1 MRLLLILRAV
11 HHPAMNRSAVWTIGV
26 VIAAAVAVFN
36 LVTAWA
42 LQINWLNLAL
52 VIGLFG
58 VGVGLFIALVIVGAG
73 ERRQIR
79 ASAHTS
85 VDAVGPAARGA
96 RWSALAAAGLIV
108 LLFANCSGSLTNGQ
122 IPVSGPMDDAS
133 NFFKLSATTVL
144 PLLLVVALTAALATT
159 AQVIASRRR
168 GRPALRA
175 AQAGVWS
182 SVIFI
187 AVAFAT
193 LPVGIFFGLSACDV
207 GTSQG
212 ACMGGAA
219 TFMNLF
225 AAATAALLLPYL
237 TLMASALDPR
247 PKPAPS
253 NDLAPSDPVV
263 RWDGTQWLSGDGRWA
278 WNGSRW
284 LRVGSHPPLGG
295 RMWLFVRAFVGSYFE
310 ATRMR

>member
-1 MRLLLILRAV
+1 
-11 HHPAMNRSAVWTIGV
+11 MNRSVVWTICV
-26 VIAAAVAVFN
+26 MIAAGVALFD

-52 VIGLFG
+52 IIGLFG
-58 VGVGLFIALVIVGAG
+58 IAVGLFVALVIAGAG
-73 ERRQIR
+73 ERRRIR
-79 ASAHTS
+79 VNAHTS
-85 VDAVGPAARGA
+85 QDVVGPAARGA

-133 NFFKLSATTVL
+133 NFLKVSAATVL
-144 PLLLVVALTAALATT
+144 PLLLVIALTAALATA
-159 AQVIASRRR
+159 AQVLSSRRL

-187 AVAFAT
+187 AVAFGT
-193 LPVGIFFGLSACDV
+193 VPVGIVFGLSACDV

-219 TFMNLF
+219 TFMNVF

-237 TLMASALDPR
+237 TLVASALDER
-247 PKPAPS
+247 PIPAPA
-253 NDLAPSDPVV
+253 DGLAPGDPGVQ
-263 RWDGTQWLSGDGRWA
+263 WNGTQWLSGDRLWA

-284 LRVGSHPPLGG
+284 LRVGSHRPLGG
-295 RMWLFVRAFVGSYFE
+295 RIWLFVRAFVGSYFE
-310 ATRMR
+310 ATRTR